1 MKWEGEKGGGGKRE
15 RDNTQLAHAVMKV
28 EKSRPWKANSIFS
41 VWVWVESREDQCPSS
56 RTVRQRQRVLSYSAF
71 HSTQA
76 FRGLAKSHSH
86 LGGQPA
92 LLSLQIQM
100 LISSRKSDT
109 LRIMFNQI
117 SSHPMGQSS
126 WHTKLTVLYTF
137 SDFLLPSLLFTAWHH
152 PCGQLDITGHRAS
165 SLQSGRPA
173 LYRLFDL
180 DPLWENHWIAELQFP
195 CLSME
200 IRASQ
205 GPLPG
210 LGLWRV

>member
-1 MKWEGEKGGGGKRE
+1 MLFIHRLKWSCGFLLFIYWYGVLHSDVKPI
-15 RDNTQLAHAVMKV
+15 L
-28 EKSRPWKANSIFS
+28 FS
-41 VWVWVESREDQCPSS
+41 W
-56 RTVRQRQRVLSYSAF
+56 Y
-71 HSTQA
+71 
-76 FRGLAKSHSH
+76 KSHLVLVYNSFSM
-86 LGGQPA
+86 
-92 LLSLQIQM
+92 LL
-100 LISSRKSDT
+100 DT